1 MAGEGQVRGPDE
13 GGTGGASGGQ
23 GSPVTAEVG
32 EETEPPSQDAPG
44 EESGCSTSGY
54 MEVRGISALRK
65 DSPDEDP
72 SWELGLQVE
81 GKTAP
86 WNAYKVS
93 LVSVQDGKVI
103 EPSHGGAFHA
113 FNRVYQDMTPYI
125 DIDEAYLDVY
135 TGQVDIR
142 LGIQKF
148 AWGRLDEI
156 NPTDNLNPEDLTEGG
171 TNDEVD
177 RKIGV
182 PALKVNAYSDA
193 ANVEVAFVPF
203 YVPYRLPDR
212 EERWFPRVLVPPE
225 SVDAGATVGR
235 VPVRTYYR
243 DIDLP
248 PRTMRNAE
256 AGIRVSRLVSGW
268 DLSASYFTGFDP
280 MPLSESV
287 VDVDVTL
294 VNPLSLEYT
303 AASRVTLMPALH
315 RIHVFGFD
323 FTGTLGDFTLRGE
336 YAYFHGKRYNRRLE
350 SVLDELVTR
359 ETIDDMYSDFL
370 VDYFASGGRTT
381 SKSFRLDAEAVSK
394 MDSMKYGVGVDY
406 IHGDTSLSVQLIQE
420 FVPDHD
426 NARPVYFVKDGF
438 DTLSTFLLKQFFL
451 QNTLELNLRVAYDLE
466 FHDHLVKP
474 SARYHFTDRLQG
486 TVGAIVIGGG
496 RKDSL
501 LGQFGMND
509 QVYAQ
514 LRCSF

>member
-1 MAGEGQVRGPDE
+1 
-13 GGTGGASGGQ
+13 
-23 GSPVTAEVG
+23 
-32 EETEPPSQDAPG
+32 
-44 EESGCSTSGY
+44 
-54 MEVRGISALRK
+54 
-65 DSPDEDP
+65 
-72 SWELGLQVE
+72 
-81 GKTAP
+81 
-86 WNAYKVS
+86 
-93 LVSVQDGKVI
+93 
-103 EPSHGGAFHA
+103 
-113 FNRVYQDMTPYI
+113 
-125 DIDEAYLDVY
+125 
-135 TGQVDIR
+135 
-142 LGIQKF
+142 
-148 AWGRLDEI
+148 
-156 NPTDNLNPEDLTEGG
+156 
-171 TNDEVD
+171 
-177 RKIGV
+177 
-182 PALKVNAYSDA
+182 
-193 ANVEVAFVPF
+193 
-203 YVPYRLPDR
+203 
-212 EERWFPRVLVPPE
+212 
-225 SVDAGATVGR
+225 
-235 VPVRTYYR
+235 
-243 DIDLP
+243 
-248 PRTMRNAE
+248 
-256 AGIRVSRLVSGW
+256 
-268 DLSASYFTGFDP
+268 
-280 MPLSESV
+280 
-287 VDVDVTL
+287 DVTL

-394 MDSMKYGVGVDY
+394 MDSMKYGFGVDY